1 MDIDPSI
8 IMATY
13 ISASAL
19 RDSSPNSEI
28 SLPPAYLSGMLCRD
42 KTRDRLKLIA
52 RVVNVEQW
60 AKEGPLSGY
69 EHSLLNNYNDKPILT
84 RPQQQ
89 FFSGESYLEVDLDVH
104 TYAWLARKAFANFI
118 PRLGRF
124 LQWNVAIQCLLL
136 SLLKEAAMKTEQ

>member
-1 MDIDPSI
+1 M
-8 IMATY
+8 
-13 ISASAL
+13 
-19 RDSSPNSEI
+19 
-28 SLPPAYLSGMLCRD
+28 CRD

-89 FFSGESYLEVDLDVH
+89 FFSGEGYLEVDLDVH

-124 LQWNVAIQCLLL
+124 LQ
-136 SLLKEAAMKTEQ
+136 

>member
-1 MDIDPSI
+1 MLSSVLAKIWHCLNAASI
-8 IMATY
+8 W
-13 ISASAL
+13 
-19 RDSSPNSEI
+19 
-28 SLPPAYLSGMLCRD
+28 CRD

-89 FFSGESYLEVDLDVH
+89 FYTGENYLEVDLDVH

-118 PRLGRF
+118 PRLGRP
-124 LQWNVAIQCLLL
+124 WK
-136 SLLKEAAMKTEQ
+136 S

>member
-1 MDIDPSI
+1 M
-8 IMATY
+8 TQC
-13 ISASAL
+13 
-19 RDSSPNSEI
+19 SE
-28 SLPPAYLSGMLCRD
+28 LACRD

-89 FFSGESYLEVDLDVH
+89 FFSGDDYLEVDLDVH

-118 PRLGRF
+118 PRLGESLRCICSLPKF
-124 LQWNVAIQCLLL
+124 FTLAISLWNNAELEMHSTLL
-136 SLLKEAAMKTEQ
+136 SLFESGS